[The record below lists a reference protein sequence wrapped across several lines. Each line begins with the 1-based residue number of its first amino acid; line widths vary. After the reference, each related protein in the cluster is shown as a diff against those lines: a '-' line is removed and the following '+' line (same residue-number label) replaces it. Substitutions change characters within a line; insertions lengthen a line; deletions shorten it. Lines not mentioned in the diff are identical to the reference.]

1 MKQKIFNLL
10 KILLSLGLGVYIFW
24 LVYRRADIEQ
34 IKEILS
40 GGVSYPILLVS
51 AVIGVLSHI
60 ARAKRWKML
69 LLPLGVKPSVKEL
82 TYAIFVNYGVN
93 IVLPRVGEFTRCG
106 MVAKRYHVKFTE
118 VVGTLVSERL
128 TDVLTVGFI
137 VSLAFIMQIG
147 TFMRFFR
154 ENETILSGVHDLFTS
169 VWFYLILLLIA
180 FLCYVFFKS
189 YAQITLVSK
198 TKQMLRNLWLGIC
211 SITKIPSVKSY
222 LFYSILIWFLYYVQ
236 LYVMM
241 QSFDFMKDVSPLIC
255 FVAFAMTC
263 IAGIV
268 PVQGGI
274 GAWHFAVITT
284 LVYYGIG
291 NIEAAAFAF
300 VAHLMTMLLNAA
312 VGTFGFI
319 KASQEISID
328 LSTKTSKQK

>member
-34 IKEILS
+34 IKDVLS
-40 GGVSYPILLVS
+40 GDVSYFILFIS

-60 ARAKRWKML
+60 VRARRWKML
-69 LLPLGVKPSVKEL
+69 LQPLGIKPSVKEL

-93 IVLPRVGEFTRCG
+93 IILPRVGEFTRCG
-106 MVAKRYHVKFTE
+106 MVSKRYHIKFTE
-118 VVGTLVSERL
+118 VIGTLVSERL
-128 TDVLTVGFI
+128 TDVLTVGCI
-137 VSLAFIMQIG
+137 VALAFVLQIG
-147 TFMRFFR
+147 TFMRFFS
-154 ENETILSGVHDLFTS
+154 ENETVLSGIHDIFTS
-169 VWFYLILLLIA
+169 IWFYLILLLIV

-189 YAQITLVSK
+189 YAQIAFVSK

-222 LFYSILIWFLYYVQ
+222 LFYSVLIWFLYYLQ
-236 LYVMM
+236 LYAMM
-241 QSFDFMKDVSPLIC
+241 QAFGFMKDVSPLIC
-255 FVAFAMTC
+255 FVAFGMTC

-284 LVYYGIG
+284 LVYYGVG
-291 NIEAAAFAF
+291 NPEAAAFAF
-300 VAHLMTMLLNAA
+300 VAHLITMLLNAA
-312 VGTFGFI
+312 VGAFGFI
-319 KASQEISID
+319 MASQEISID